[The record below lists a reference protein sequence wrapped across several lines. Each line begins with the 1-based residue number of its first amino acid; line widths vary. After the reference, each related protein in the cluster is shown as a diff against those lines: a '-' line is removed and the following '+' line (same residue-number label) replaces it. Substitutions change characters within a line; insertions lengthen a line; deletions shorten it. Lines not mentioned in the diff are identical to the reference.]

1 MQSTM
6 TEERTDIHYPSE
18 DAENIYRLAAELK
31 MQERRIIDF
40 SVSVNPLGV
49 SKKVKAD
56 LRKHLKYLHN
66 YPDPEAERLQKRLAQ
81 YFAIDPET
89 ILCGNGSTELLYLIP
104 RVLNPAHV
112 LIPAP
117 TCPEYERACRMR
129 SETRISYFE
138 LKEEDGF
145 HLDADRFID
154 AMPEGGNS
162 ELNTPN
168 TSSPCAMAF
177 LCNPNNPTGRLLG
190 RHEIVKIGD
199 AARNRRCYLVVDEAF
214 IDFCPDGSVIKDAA
228 GNPFLIVLRS
238 MSHFYSLAGL
248 RIGYG
253 IFPQHLVRRLRA
265 HREPWTVVNS
275 LAQRAA
281 LTALKDKGYRKET
294 MVLMAEEK
302 RFIEKHCRKLGIEFI
317 PSAANYYL
325 LKMRNAGEIART
337 LKKRGILVR
346 DCTDVKGLGNPY
358 LGIAVKS
365 HRENAVLMRELAG
378 ILNNR

>member
-1 MQSTM
+1 M
-6 TEERTDIHYPSE
+6 TEERTAIYHPSE
-18 DAENIYRLAAELK
+18 DGENMYRLAEELK
-31 MQERRIIDF
+31 MQERRVIDF
-40 SVSVNPLGV
+40 SASVNPLGV

-66 YPDPEAERLQKRLAQ
+66 YPDPEAERLRKRLAQ
-81 YFAIDPET
+81 YFVIDPEM

-104 RVLNPAHV
+104 RVLNPTHV
-112 LIPAP
+112 LVPAP

-154 AMPEGGNS
+154 AMPKGGYGG
-162 ELNTPN
+162 LNMPDV
-168 TSSPCAMAF
+168 SSPCGMAF
-177 LCNPNNPTGRLLG
+177 LCNPNNPTGRLLS
-190 RHEIVKIGD
+190 RREIVKIGD
-199 AARNRRCYLVVDEAF
+199 AARNRKCYLVVDEAF
-214 IDFCPDGSVIKDAA
+214 IDFCPDGSVITDAVN
-228 GNPFLIVLRS
+228 NPFLIVVRT

-253 IFPQHLVRRLRA
+253 IFPRHLARRLRA
-265 HREPWTVVNS
+265 YREPWTVVNS

-302 RFIEKHCRKLGIEFI
+302 RFIEKHFRKLGIEFF
-317 PSAANYYL
+317 PSDTNYYL
-325 LKMRNAGEIART
+325 LKMQNAGEISRA

-346 DCTDVKGLGNPY
+346 DCADFKGLGNRY
-358 LGIAVKS
+358 LRIAVKS
-365 HRENAVLMRELAG
+365 HRENAVLMKELAG

>member
-1 MQSTM
+1 M
-6 TEERTDIHYPSE
+6 TEERTDSHYPSE

-31 MQERRIIDF
+31 IQERRVIDF
-40 SVSVNPLGV
+40 SASANPLGV

-56 LRKHLKYLHN
+56 LRKQLKYLHN
-66 YPDPEAERLQKRLAQ
+66 YPDPEAERLRKRLAQ
-81 YFAIDPET
+81 YFAIDPEM

-104 RVLNPAHV
+104 RVLNPSNV

-117 TCPEYERACRMR
+117 TSPEYERACRMHADMR
-129 SETRISYFE
+129 VSHFK

-145 HLDADRFID
+145 HLDADTFID

-162 ELNTPN
+162 GLNTPN
-168 TSSPCAMAF
+168 TSSPCGMVF
-177 LCNPNNPTGRLLG
+177 LCNPNNPTGRLLS
-190 RHEIVKIGD
+190 RREIVKIGD
-199 AARNRRCYLVVDEAF
+199 AARNRKCYLVVDEGF
-214 IDFCPDGSVIKDAA
+214 IDFCPDGSVITDTMN
-228 GNPFLIVLRS
+228 NPFLIVVRT

-253 IFPQHLVRRLRA
+253 IFPRHLAARLRA

-302 RFIEKHCRKLGIEFI
+302 RFIEKHFRKLGIEFF
-317 PSAANYYL
+317 PSVSNYYL
-325 LKMRNAGEIART
+325 LKMFNAGEIART
-337 LKKRGILVR
+337 LKKRGVLLR
-346 DCTDVKGLGNPY
+346 DCTDFKGLGSRY
-358 LGIAVKS
+358 LRIAVKS
-365 HRENAVLMRELAG
+365 HRENAVLMKELAD

>member
-1 MQSTM
+1 M
-6 TEERTDIHYPSE
+6 TDEKTNSCHPFEGGADM
-18 DAENIYRLAAELK
+18 YRLAAELK
-31 MQERRIIDF
+31 MQERKVIDF
-40 SVSVNPLGV
+40 SASVNPLGV

-66 YPDPEAERLQKRLAQ
+66 YPDPEAERLRKRLAQ

-89 ILCGNGSTELLYLIP
+89 ILCGSGSTELLYLIP

-154 AMPEGGNS
+154 AMPEGDNS

-168 TSSPCAMAF
+168 ASSPCAMAF
-177 LCNPNNPTGRLLG
+177 LCNPNNPTGRLLS
-190 RHEIVKIGD
+190 RREIVKISD
-199 AARNRRCYLVVDEAF
+199 AARKRKCYLVVDEAF
-214 IDFCPDGSVIKDAA
+214 IDFCPDGSVMKDAT
-228 GNPFLIVLRS
+228 GNPFLIVVRT

-253 IFPQHLVRRLRA
+253 IFPQHLIRSLRA

-294 MVLMAEEK
+294 AVLMAEEK
-302 RFIEKHCRKLGIEFI
+302 RFIEKHFRKLGIAFF
-317 PSAANYYL
+317 PSDVNYYL
-325 LKMRNAGEIART
+325 LKMGNAGEVSRK
-337 LKKRGILVR
+337 LKKRGVLVR
-346 DCTDVKGLGNPY
+346 DCTEFKGLGNHY
-358 LGIAVKS
+358 LRIAVKS
-365 HRENAVLMRELAG
+365 HRENAVLMKELAVV
-378 ILNNR
+378 LNNR

>member
-1 MQSTM
+1 MN
-6 TEERTDIHYPSE
+6 EEKTAIHQPFE
-18 DAENIYRLAAELK
+18 DGENIYRLAAELK

-40 SVSVNPLGV
+40 SASVNPLGV

-56 LRKHLKYLHN
+56 LRKHLKYLYT
-66 YPDPEAERLQKRLAQ
+66 YPDPEAERLRKRLAQ

-89 ILCGNGSTELLYLIP
+89 ILCGNGSRELLYLIP

-117 TCPEYERACRMR
+117 TCPEYERACRMC
-129 SETRISYFE
+129 SETRISHFE

-145 HLDADRFID
+145 YLDADRFID
-154 AMPEGGNS
+154 AMPEGGNN
-162 ELNTPN
+162 ELSAPN
-168 TSSPCAMAF
+168 TGSPCVMAF

-190 RHEIVKIGD
+190 RKEIVRIGD

-214 IDFCPDGSVIKDAA
+214 IDFCPDSSVIKDAT
-228 GNPFLIVLRS
+228 GNPFFIVVRT

-253 IFPQHLVRRLRA
+253 IFPQHLARRLRA
-265 HREPWTVVNS
+265 QREPWTVVNS

-294 MVLMAEEK
+294 AILVAEEK
-302 RFIEKHCRKLGIEFI
+302 RFIERHFRKLGIEFF
-317 PSAANYYL
+317 PSDANYYL
-325 LKMRNAGEIART
+325 LKMSNAGDVFRK
-337 LKKRGILVR
+337 LKKRGVLVR
-346 DCTDVKGLGNPY
+346 DCTAVKGLGNSY
-358 LGIAVKS
+358 LRIAVKS
-365 HRENAVLMRELAG
+365 HRENAVLMKELAG

>member
-1 MQSTM
+1 M
-6 TEERTDIHYPSE
+6 TEERTDIHHPFE
-18 DAENIYRLAAELK
+18 GGADMYRLAAELK
-31 MQERRIIDF
+31 MQERRVIDF
-40 SVSVNPLGV
+40 SASANPLGV

-66 YPDPEAERLQKRLAQ
+66 YPDPEAERLRKRLAL

-104 RVLNPAHV
+104 EVLNPAHV
-112 LIPAP
+112 LVPAP
-117 TCPEYERACRMR
+117 TCPEYERACRTH

-154 AMPEGGNS
+154 AMPEGDS

-177 LCNPNNPTGRLLG
+177 LCNPNNPTGRLLS
-190 RHEIVKIGD
+190 RHEIVKISD

-214 IDFCPDGSVIKDAA
+214 IDFCPDDSIIKDAT

-238 MSHFYSLAGL
+238 MSYFYSLAGL

-281 LTALKDKGYRKET
+281 LTALKDKVYRKET
-294 MVLMAEEK
+294 MAFVAEEK
-302 RFIEKHCRKLGIEFI
+302 RFIEKHLRKLGIAFI
-317 PSAANYYL
+317 PSDANYYL
-325 LKMRNAGEIART
+325 LKMRDAGEIASV

-346 DCTDVKGLGNPY
+346 ECMDMKGLGSLY

>member
-6 TEERTDIHYPSE
+6 TEERTTIHPPFE
-18 DAENIYRLAAELK
+18 NVDNIYRLAEELK
-31 MQERRIIDF
+31 MQERRVIDF
-40 SVSVNPLGV
+40 SVSVNPMGV

-56 LRKHLKYLHN
+56 LRKHLKYLHH
-66 YPDPEAERLQKRLAQ
+66 YPDPEAERLRKRLAQ

-89 ILCGNGSTELLYLIP
+89 VLCGNGSTELLYLIP
-104 RVLNPAHV
+104 RVLHPAHV

-117 TCPEYERACRMR
+117 TCPEYERACRIH

-154 AMPEGGNS
+154 AMPEGGIS
-162 ELNTPN
+162 ELYTPN
-168 TSSPCAMAF
+168 ISSPCAMAF
-177 LCNPNNPTGRLLG
+177 LCNPNNPTGRLLS
-190 RHEIVKIGD
+190 RHEIVKIGE
-199 AARNRRCYLVVDEAF
+199 AARDRKCYLVVDEAF
-214 IDFCPDGSVIKDAA
+214 IDFCSDGSVIKNAA

-253 IFPQHLVRRLRA
+253 IFSQHLVRRLRG
-265 HREPWTVVNS
+265 HREPWAVVNS

-281 LTALKDKGYRKET
+281 VTALKDKVYRKET
-294 MVLMAEEK
+294 TVLMAEEK
-302 RFIEKHCRKLGIEFI
+302 RFIEKHFRKLGIEFI
-317 PSAANYYL
+317 PSDANYYL
-325 LKMRNAGEIART
+325 LKMRNAGEIARA

-346 DCTDVKGLGNPY
+346 ECTDVKGLGNPY

-365 HRENAVLMRELAG
+365 RRENAVLMRELAG
-378 ILNNR
+378 ILNDR

>member
-1 MQSTM
+1 M
-6 TEERTDIHYPSE
+6 TEEKATTHQTSE

-31 MQERRIIDF
+31 IQERRVIDF
-40 SVSVNPLGV
+40 STSANPLGV

-56 LRKHLKYLHN
+56 LRKHLKYLHH
-66 YPDPEAERLQKRLAQ
+66 YPDPEAERLRKRLAQ

-117 TCPEYERACRMR
+117 TCPKYERACRIC

-154 AMPEGGNS
+154 AMPEGDNS
-162 ELNTPN
+162 ELNAPN
-168 TSSPCAMAF
+168 TALPCAMAF
-177 LCNPNNPTGRLLG
+177 LCNPNNPTGRLLS

-199 AARNRRCYLVVDEAF
+199 AARNRRCYFVVDEASV
-214 IDFCPDGSVIKDAA
+214 DFCPDASVIKDAT

-281 LTALKDKGYRKET
+281 LTALKDKSYRKET

-302 RFIEKHCRKLGIEFI
+302 RFIEQHFRKLGIEFI
-317 PSAANYYL
+317 PSDANYYL
-325 LKMRNAGEIART
+325 LRMRNAGEIAQT

-346 DCTDVKGLGNPY
+346 DCTDVKGLGNTY

-365 HRENAVLMRELAG
+365 HRENAVLMKELAG